1 MITNFKV
8 SEDRKT
14 VSWENEGQ
22 PISFAFQYK
31 AFANHIEYLDAVIIQ
46 SDVRESGEQ
55 NLAIYNANG
64 SVKVRPEMPALKH
77 GVGGVYSVW
86 FDQGNR
92 QQTVVLM
99 TDEFRPYET
108 ACTFDLETYEFSNFH
123 PTK

>member
-14 VSWENEGQ
+14 VSWKNEEQ
-22 PISFAFQYK
+22 AINFVFQYK
-31 AFANHIEYLDAVIIQ
+31 AFANHIEYLNEVIIQ

-64 SVKVRPEMPALKH
+64 SIKARPAMPILKH

-92 QQTVVLM
+92 KQTVVLM
-99 TDEFRPYET
+99 TDEFSPYET

>member
-14 VSWENEGQ
+14 VFWENAGQ
-22 PISFAFQYK
+22 PIHFIFQYK
-31 AFANHIEYLDAVIIQ
+31 AFANHIEYLDEVIIQ

-55 NLAIYNANG
+55 NLAIYNADG
-64 SVKVRPEMPALKH
+64 SVKARPEMPKLKH

-86 FDQGNR
+86 FDQGKR
-92 QQTVVLM
+92 QQTAILM
-99 TDEFRPYET
+99 TDEFSPYET
-108 ACTFDLETYEFSNFH
+108 ACTFDLETHTFSNFH